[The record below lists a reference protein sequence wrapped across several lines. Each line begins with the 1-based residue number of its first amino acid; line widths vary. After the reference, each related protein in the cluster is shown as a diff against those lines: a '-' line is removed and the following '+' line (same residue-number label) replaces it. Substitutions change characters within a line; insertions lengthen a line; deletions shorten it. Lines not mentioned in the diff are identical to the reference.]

1 LPKELSRLA
10 SLLERGLIDT
20 ATLWPNIRV
29 GYGWVHRVAHVLSNQ
44 DQREGLTVQRRLGG
58 LLGAMTR
65 YQTAAGTLAPALIHF
80 QKVTRSY
87 WPGLFACYT
96 VPDLPRT
103 NNDLEQFFG
112 SYRYHDRRTTGR
124 KVASPSLV
132 LNGSL
137 CVIAAAA
144 TRLRPY
150 SAAELAPENIK
161 AWQELRQARE
171 TRRQQRT
178 LRRRFRRD
186 PASYLAKL
194 EAKLLQLILPP

>member
-1 LPKELSRLA
+1 MPKELRQLK
-10 SLLERGLIDT
+10 SLLERGLVDT
-20 ATLWPNIRV
+20 APLWPDIRV
-29 GYGWVHRVAHVLSNQ
+29 GYHWVHQAAHILNNQ
-44 DQREGLTVQRRLGG
+44 DQHEALTVQRRLGG

-65 YQTAAGTLAPALIHF
+65 HQAAAGTLAPALGHF
-80 QKVTRSY
+80 RKVTRSY

-112 SYRYHDRRTTGR
+112 AYRYHDRRTTGR

-132 LNGSL
+132 LNGAF

-144 TRLRPY
+144 TRLHPY
-150 SAAELAPENIK
+150 SAAELAPENVK
-161 AWQELRQARE
+161 AWQELRQAQK
-171 TRRQQRT
+171 TRRQQRI

-186 PASYLAKL
+186 PAAYLAKL
-194 EAKLLQLILPP
+194 EANLLQLILPP

>member
-1 LPKELSRLA
+1 LPKELSRLQ
-10 SLLERGLIDT
+10 SLLERGLSDT
-20 ATLWPNIRV
+20 AALWPDIRV
-29 GYGWVHRVAHVLSNQ
+29 GYRWVHQVAHILSNA
-44 DQREGLTVQRRLGG
+44 DQRDALTMQRRLGG

-65 YQTAAGTLAPALIHF
+65 YQRAAGSLAPALMHF
-80 QKVTRSY
+80 KKVTRSY
-87 WPGLFACYT
+87 WPGLFACST

-103 NNDLEQFFG
+103 HNDLEQFFG

-150 SAAELAPENIK
+150 SAADLAPENIK

-171 TRRQQRT
+171 SRRQQRT

-186 PASYLAKL
+186 PASYVAKL
-194 EAKLLQLILPP
+194 EANLLQLILPP

>member
-1 LPKELSRLA
+1 MQA
-10 SLLERGLIDT
+10 LLEHGLADT
-20 ATLWPNIRV
+20 AALWPAVRV
-29 GYGWVHRVAHVLSNQ
+29 GFRWVHQAAHILSNQ
-44 DQREGLTVQRRLGG
+44 DQREALTIQRRLGG

-65 YQTAAGTLAPALIHF
+65 YQAAAGTLASARGHF
-80 QKVTRSY
+80 RKVTRSD

-96 VPDLPRT
+96 APDLPRT

-112 SYRYHDRRTTGR
+112 AYRYHDRRTTGR

-137 CVIAAAA
+137 GIIAAAA
-144 TRLRPY
+144 TRLQPS
-150 SAAELAPENIK
+150 SAADLAPENLN

-186 PASYLAKL
+186 PTSYLAKL
-194 EAKLLQLILPP
+194 EAHLLQLILPP

>member
-1 LPKELSRLA
+1 LQ
-10 SLLERGLIDT
+10 SLLERGLVDT
-20 ATLWPNIRV
+20 AALWPDIRV
-29 GYGWVHRVAHVLSNQ
+29 GYRWVHQVAHVLGNE
-44 DQREGLTVQRRLGG
+44 DQRGALTVQRRLGG

-65 YQTAAGTLAPALIHF
+65 YQTAAGTLAPALMHF

-132 LNGSL
+132 LNGSF
-137 CVIAAAA
+137 CVIAATA
-144 TRLRPY
+144 TRLHAY
-150 SAAELAPENIK
+150 SATELAPENLK

-171 TRRQQRT
+171 TRRQQQI

-194 EAKLLQLILPP
+194 EANLLQLILPP

>member
-1 LPKELSRLA
+1 
-10 SLLERGLIDT
+10 
-20 ATLWPNIRV
+20 
-29 GYGWVHRVAHVLSNQ
+29 
-44 DQREGLTVQRRLGG
+44 
-58 LLGAMTR
+58 M
-65 YQTAAGTLAPALIHF
+65 
-80 QKVTRSY
+80 
-87 WPGLFACYT
+87 
-96 VPDLPRT
+96 PDLPRT
-103 NNDLEQFFG
+103 IIDLEQFFG

-150 SAAELAPENIK
+150 SAADLAPENIK

-171 TRRQQRT
+171 SRRQQRT

-186 PASYLAKL
+186 PAAYLAKL
-194 EAKLLQLILPP
+194 EANLLQLILPP

>member
-1 LPKELSRLA
+1 MPRELSRLQA
-10 SLLERGLIDT
+10 LLQRGLRDT
-20 ATLWPNIRV
+20 AALWPNIRV
-29 GYGWVHRVAHVLSNQ
+29 GYRWVHQVAHILSNQ
-44 DQREGLTVQRRLGG
+44 EPREALTVQRRLGG

-65 YQTAAGTLAPALIHF
+65 YQAAAGTLAPALAHF
-80 QKVTRSY
+80 RQVTRSY
-87 WPGLFACYT
+87 WPGLFTCYT

-112 SYRYHDRRTTGR
+112 AYRYHERRTTGR

-132 LNGSL
+132 LNGPF

-144 TRLRPY
+144 TRLHAY
-150 SAAELAPENIK
+150 SAAELAPENIR
-161 AWQELRQARE
+161 AWQALRQARE
-171 TRRQQRT
+171 SRRQQRT

-194 EAKLLQLILPP
+194 ETNLLQLILPP

>member
-1 LPKELSRLA
+1 LQ
-10 SLLERGLIDT
+10 SLLKRGLADT
-20 ATLWPNIRV
+20 AALWPDVYV
-29 GYGWVHRVAHVLSNQ
+29 GYSWVHRAAHILSNQ
-44 DQREGLTVQRRLGG
+44 EQREALTVQRRLGG

-65 YQTAAGTLAPALIHF
+65 HQRAAGTLAPALVHF
-80 QKVTRSY
+80 RKVTRSY

-103 NNDLEQFFG
+103 NNALEQFFG
-112 SYRYHDRRTTGR
+112 AYRYHDRRTTGR

-132 LNGSL
+132 LSGSL

-144 TRLRPY
+144 TRLHTS
-150 SAAELAPENIK
+150 SAAELVPENIR
-161 AWQELRQARE
+161 AWQALRQERA

-186 PASYLAKL
+186 PALYLAKL
-194 EAKLLQLILPP
+194 ETDLLQLILPP

>member
-1 LPKELSRLA
+1 MPKELSRLK
-10 SLLERGLIDT
+10 SLLARGLVDT
-20 ATLWPNIRV
+20 AALWPDVRV
-29 GYGWVHRVAHVLSNQ
+29 GYRWVHQVAHVLSNA
-44 DQREGLTVQRRLGG
+44 DQREALTVQRRLGG

-65 YQTAAGTLAPALIHF
+65 YQTAAGTLAPALMHF

-132 LNGSL
+132 LNGSY
-137 CVIAAAA
+137 CVMAAAA
-144 TRLRPY
+144 TRLHTY
-150 SAAELAPENIK
+150 SATELAPENIK

-171 TRRQQRT
+171 PRRQQRI

-194 EAKLLQLILPP
+194 EANLLQLILPP